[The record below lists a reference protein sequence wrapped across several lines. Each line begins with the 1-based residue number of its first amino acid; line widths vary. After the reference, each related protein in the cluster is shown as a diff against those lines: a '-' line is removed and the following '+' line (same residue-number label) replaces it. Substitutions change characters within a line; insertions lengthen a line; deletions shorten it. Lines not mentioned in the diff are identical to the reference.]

1 MDDRYPAT
9 PPGAIRPA
17 SGVEEPVAGVAPLL
31 APPADGQRG
40 LNTEHR
46 MSVKES
52 ALAIRAQAGNLE
64 AFWEL
69 VGLFSGQAWRV
80 SC

>member
-1 MDDRYPAT
+1 
-9 PPGAIRPA
+9 
-17 SGVEEPVAGVAPLL
+17 
-31 APPADGQRG
+31 
-40 LNTEHR
+40 